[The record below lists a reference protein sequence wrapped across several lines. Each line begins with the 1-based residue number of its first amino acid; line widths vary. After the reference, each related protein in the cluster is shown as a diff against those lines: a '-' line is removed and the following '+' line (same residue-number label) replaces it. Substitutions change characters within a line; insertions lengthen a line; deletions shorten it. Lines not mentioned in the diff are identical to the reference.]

1 MVQTEQQY
9 ICIHQCLMAVLEGNE
24 NISNMQRGELHDNQG
39 YEGMFAALPTHITH
53 PANASACV
61 VTNWCL
67 GFWFANCINTK
78 RATYTFDVRCCH
90 TQNKRL
96 RSIWLL

>member
-1 MVQTEQQY
+1 MNLFTERVWMVQTEQQY

-39 YEGMFAALPTHITH
+39 YEGKCTRPTHRCTYEG
-53 PANASACV
+53 PV

-67 GFWFANCINTK
+67 GF
-78 RATYTFDVRCCH
+78 V
-90 TQNKRL
+90 
-96 RSIWLL
+96 